1 MSNSNNGGPA
11 FSGTRTIPR
20 PYRHDESA
28 CNYIDQPYAGNV
40 SLRDYFATRAMQ
52 PVGPNR
58 PASLLQWFR
67 WAFGYS
73 YKASGPS
80 TVTNAKL
87 AYAQADEMLKA
98 RDL

>member
-1 MSNSNNGGPA
+1 MTNEKKNDGGPA
-11 FSGTRTIPR
+11 YPRTGHVHSQDCEPEQWIK
-20 PYRHDESA
+20 
-28 CNYIDQPYAGNV
+28 CNEGM

-52 PVGPNR
+52 PIGSNR

-73 YKASGPS
+73 YKASTPS

-98 RDL
+98 REQ